1 MHALQVES
9 QAYQTPFACGRPQAA
24 QRKLAEAQDFL
35 DDADDGFY
43 RGLA

>member
-1 MHALQVES
+1 MHAFQVES
-9 QAYQTPFACGRPQAA
+9 QAYQTPFACDRAQAT
-24 QRKLAEAQDFL
+24 QRKLTEPHDFL